1 MIIKFHDVVLIYSFV
16 SIFIIL
22 ARRNVMF
29 VRNLFHLEVT
39 CWGMSYHNTERV
51 NSGNVK
57 NAHEYSQVISS

>member
-1 MIIKFHDVVLIYSFV
+1 MIIKFPDVVLIYSFV

-39 CWGMSYHNTERV
+39 C
-51 NSGNVK
+51 
-57 NAHEYSQVISS
+57 